1 MIKLLNLL
9 KDSLKEGKYGSYD
22 DGYPSYDD
30 EYPKNI
36 TPETIKKINSNDRII
51 LGTKDNIDLSI
62 KVPPSEMAMK
72 PKGLWYGFGT
82 SWIDFVRSEMPAW
95 ESDTKHVFKIEIDT
109 SNILI
114 IKDDESFLEFSD
126 KYKDP
131 EYEKKWP
138 DIKIDKINWP
148 EVAKEYKGI
157 EFPVYFSKYR
167 MNRKYFWYYPW
178 DVASGC
184 IWDLSAVKKVIKLQ

>member
-9 KDSLKEGKYGSYD
+9 KDSLKEDKYGA
-22 DGYPSYDD
+22 YDD
-30 EYPKNI
+30 EYPEKI
-36 TPETIKKINSNDRII
+36 TPETIKKINSNDRIV

-62 KVPPSEMAMK
+62 KVPPSKITTK
-72 PKGLWYGFGT
+72 PIGLWYGFGT
-82 SWIDFVRSEMPAW
+82 SWIDFVRSEMPQR
-95 ESDTKHVFKIEIDT
+95 ETDHVYKIEIDT
-109 SNILI
+109 SNVLV
-114 IKDDESFLEFSD
+114 IKDDNSFLEFSD

-131 EYEKKWP
+131 EFEKKWSYGRNSN
-138 DIKIDKINWP
+138 IDWP
-148 EVAKEYKGI
+148 RVAKEYKGI

-167 MNRKYFWYYPW
+167 MADKHDWYYTW

>member
-9 KDSLKEGKYGSYD
+9 KDSLKEDQYG
-22 DGYPSYDD
+22 SYDD
-30 EYPKNI
+30 EYPEKI

-62 KVPPSEMAMK
+62 KVPPSKITTK
-72 PKGLWYGFGT
+72 PIGLWYGFGT
-82 SWIDFVRSEMPAW
+82 SWIDFVRSQMPQREMYT
-95 ESDTKHVFKIEIDT
+95 EHVFKIEIDT

-114 IKDDESFLEFSD
+114 IKDDESFLDFSD

-131 EYEKKWP
+131 EFEKKWP
-138 DIKIDKINWP
+138 DVRNDAIDWP
-148 EVAKEYKGI
+148 KVSREYKGI
-157 EFPVYFSKYR
+157 EFPVYFHKYR
-167 MNRKYFWYYPW
+167 RTREHGWYYTW